1 MKKRSGFQVMLRLVG
16 LVRPL
21 AGFMALAILLGL
33 VGHLCAAFLT
43 VLGGYALAGALG
55 LEIPFSLGLLF
66 GGVLVFAVARGF
78 LRYGEQACNHFIA
91 FKLLALL
98 REKVFQALRRLC
110 PAKLEGKDRGNLIA
124 LITSDIELL
133 EVFYAHTLSPI
144 AIAALF
150 TVALCLYIGSFHWAL
165 GLLALAAYAVVGVAV
180 PLVTSRLSG
189 DDGLRFRQ
197 RSGELSSFV
206 LDSLRGLSETLQ
218 YGQGQRRLEEMDAR
232 TAALSQDEA
241 RMKRTAGRNQAV
253 TNTVILVFDVAML
266 FAAVGLYQAG
276 QVDFL
281 VDCPFT
287 TKFSQMSA
295 EAFIEEIICGLFHAR
310 FVVVGTD
317 FRFGYEKRGDVHML
331 ADYAKRYGY
340 QLFVIEKERYQ
351 DRIISS
357 TYIKEVLREGDVEK
371 AKEMLGYPYGVDG
384 VVEHGKRLGRTLGF
398 PTVNLHW
405 PADKS
410 VPPNGVYFS
419 DVRIGGD
426 RYHAISNVGVKP
438 TVSDGERL
446 LVESFLFGYQGDAYG
461 KEILVE
467 FLKYRRPERKFESV
481 DELKRAVSQDLDAGR
496 RFFRA

>member
-33 VGHLCAAFLT
+33 AGHLCAAFLT

-165 GLLALAAYAVVGVAV
+165 GLLALAAYAVVGVVV

-266 FAAVGLYQAG
+266 FAAAGLSGGPAAHAGADELLWTLCGAG
-276 QVDFL
+276 QPGQHL
-281 VDCPFT
+281 
-287 TKFSQMSA
+287 A
-295 EAFIEEIICGLFHAR
+295 EHLRRGEPGAGHFGGGAGGGGNPGQGRPLLYR
-310 FVVVGTD
+310 GGGGTSLLCLW
-317 FRFGYEKRGDVHML
+317 GG
-331 ADYAKRYGY
+331 AD
-340 QLFVIEKERYQ
+340 
-351 DRIISS
+351 
-357 TYIKEVLREGDVEK
+357 
-371 AKEMLGYPYGVDG
+371 P
-384 VVEHGKRLGRTLGF
+384 
-398 PTVNLHW
+398 
-405 PADKS
+405 
-410 VPPNGVYFS
+410 
-419 DVRIGGD
+419 
-426 RYHAISNVGVKP
+426 
-438 TVSDGERL
+438 
-446 LVESFLFGYQGDAYG
+446 
-461 KEILVE
+461 
-467 FLKYRRPERKFESV
+467 
-481 DELKRAVSQDLDAGR
+481 GR
-496 RFFRA
+496 RLRGGAQGQRGGHCGPQRQREIHTA

>member
-189 DDGLRFRQ
+189 DDGLRFRAAL
-197 RSGELSSFV
+197 G
-206 LDSLRGLSETLQ
+206 GTLQ
-218 YGQGQRRLEEMDAR
+218 LCAGQPAGPIGN
-232 TAALSQDEA
+232 AAIRPGPAPPGGDGRPHGSPLPGRGADEA
-241 RMKRTAGRNQAV
+241 HRRPQ
-253 TNTVILVFDVAML
+253 
-266 FAAVGLYQAG
+266 
-276 QVDFL
+276 
-281 VDCPFT
+281 P
-287 TKFSQMSA
+287 
-295 EAFIEEIICGLFHAR
+295 
-310 FVVVGTD
+310 
-317 FRFGYEKRGDVHML
+317 
-331 ADYAKRYGY
+331 
-340 QLFVIEKERYQ
+340 
-351 DRIISS
+351 
-357 TYIKEVLREGDVEK
+357 
-371 AKEMLGYPYGVDG
+371 
-384 VVEHGKRLGRTLGF
+384 
-398 PTVNLHW
+398 
-405 PADKS
+405 
-410 VPPNGVYFS
+410 
-419 DVRIGGD
+419 GGD
-426 RYHAISNVGVKP
+426 EHRHLGV
-438 TVSDGERL
+438 
-446 LVESFLFGYQGDAYG
+446 
-461 KEILVE
+461 
-467 FLKYRRPERKFESV
+467 
-481 DELKRAVSQDLDAGR
+481 
-496 RFFRA
+496 